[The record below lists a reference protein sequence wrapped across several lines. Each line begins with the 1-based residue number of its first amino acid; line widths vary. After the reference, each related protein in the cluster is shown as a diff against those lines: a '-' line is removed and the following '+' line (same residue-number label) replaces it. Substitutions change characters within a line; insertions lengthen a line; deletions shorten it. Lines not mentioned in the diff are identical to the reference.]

1 MYLKS
6 LVLKG
11 FKSFADRSVLS
22 MEPGIT
28 AIVGPNGSGK
38 SNISDAVLW
47 VLGER
52 NAKNLRGQVMEDV
65 IFAGSSARKSVGT
78 AEVTLV
84 LDNSDGS
91 LPVDYDEVAV
101 TRRMYRNGE
110 SDYLINNTLAR
121 RMDVLDILHDSGLG
135 TGTHSIISQG
145 HLDNILSS
153 KPEDRRALIEEAAGV
168 LKHKQRKAKSQRKL
182 EQMDLH
188 LMRVKDVV
196 SEVERQ
202 LGPLQRKARRALQYA
217 EASEQLKDLQLVLA
231 VDDLRALK
239 NEWDQIV
246 ERENAAESA
255 LATSKKKVEEA
266 EAEYERLQ
274 AKIRKESTEV
284 ASLASKQTRVA
295 SLVERLESTN
305 LLLSERRKS
314 AEARCVELTSELDS
328 NNERRKL
335 LQAQRSDAGKRLE
348 EVREKRTEADALLRR
363 ATDEAEEAKQA
374 RIDIENELSKNSRKR
389 NEIQRSIDDKRRELA
404 QSQEKLAG
412 ALGRLQAA
420 EGLDRDFQ
428 DRVDAAQ
435 KALDEAKTALDQSQQ
450 RLATL
455 IAEEEKKRQAL
466 EEARANRDK
475 LTADA
480 DEAQAKVRSLESSIL
495 GLEEVERAAST
506 AASPARAW
514 LLERKDDKAG
524 ALFPLSEELIVEE
537 GYESI
542 VERLLGSDSLS
553 LIAEDPRRA
562 RAIDALLRDSEQKGS
577 VTLVLADESQRM
589 GQRGTVPS
597 ARNSKHG
604 TPLIT
609 KLSTSDA
616 FAPIAEAL
624 LGDVVLCDTLGAALD
639 AHAQDKEGLRF
650 VTPEGSV
657 VFPNGKIRIAN
668 EDKTDKDF
676 GSFGRSRRLVTLKD
690 DLALAT
696 LTADEA
702 RREAEKAAEVARVA
716 TDACLEASQK
726 LADAKGA
733 VSSAEREQVAASS
746 RLEKVVSEHKASQ
759 RSQDESHTLVETLRP
774 VVESLNLQLS
784 QLESDLTEARDAVR
798 ATQQKLDPARNKEA
812 RLSQT
817 LSETKLKSVTLAQ
830 QETYELHIVEER
842 ANELIR
848 IGEADEG
855 SLRILAQ
862 KQHARK
868 RTEPLMATLHA
879 INDNAHRVLAAITS
893 CVDAAQAAST
903 GASARATEAR
913 NAYRITQETLTSKT
927 DALASVREEKVRLEI
942 RVQSLADD
950 IVTEMETTM
959 EEALETPVLD
969 DRAAIEE
976 EAERLRRRISNM
988 GTINPDAAKEYE
1000 ELKARYDY
1008 LRAQLDDLACA
1019 RATLKKIDAVIDERM
1034 KDDFS
1039 RTFDLVNGHFQQIF
1053 TQLFPGG
1060 SATLSLVDPDDLE
1073 NTGVEVS
1080 AQPRGKKISK
1090 MSLMSG
1096 GEKSL
1101 VALALLFAVYKT
1113 RSTPFYIL
1121 DEVEAALDDS
1131 NLRRLISYLDALREE
1146 TQLIMITH
1154 QRRTMEMADVLFGVS
1169 MQADGVTRVISQRLE
1184 KALQYAE

>member
-52 NAKNLRGQVMEDV
+52 NAKSLRGQVMEDV
-65 IFAGSSARKSVGT
+65 IFAGSSARKSVGV

-217 EASEQLKDLQLVLA
+217 EASEQLKDIQLILA

-239 NEWDQIV
+239 CEWDETV
-246 ERENAAESA
+246 EREKTAEASLAA
-255 LATSKKKVEEA
+255 SKQEVDEA

-284 ASLASKQTRVA
+284 ASLANKQTRVA

-305 LLLSERRKS
+305 LLISERRKS
-314 AEARCVELTSELDS
+314 AQTRCAELTLELDS

-335 LQAQRSDAGKRLE
+335 LQGQRADAAKRLE
-348 EVREKRTEADALLRR
+348 EVREKRAEVDELLRQT
-363 ATDEAEEAKQA
+363 TDKAQEAKQA
-374 RIDIENELSKNSRKR
+374 RIDLENELSTNSRTR
-389 NEIQRSIDDKRRELA
+389 NEIQRSIDDKRRELT

-428 DRVDAAQ
+428 ARVDAARGAQ
-435 KALDEAKTALDQSQQ
+435 DVAEATLSQTQQ
-450 RLATL
+450 RLTTL
-455 IAEEEKKRQAL
+455 VAEEAKKRQAM
-466 EEARANRDK
+466 EEARAIRDK
-475 LTADA
+475 LAADA
-480 DEAQAKVRSLESSIL
+480 DEAQAKVRSLESTIK
-495 GLEEVERAAST
+495 GLEEVEKTAST

-514 LLERKDDKAG
+514 LLERKGDTTG
-524 ALFPLSEELIVEE
+524 ALFPLSEELFVEE

-542 VERLLGSDSLS
+542 VERLLGADSLS
-553 LIAEDPRRA
+553 LIAEDPRRV
-562 RAIDALLRDSEQKGS
+562 RAIDTLIRGSEQEGG
-577 VTLVLADESQRM
+577 VTLVLASEPQRLS
-589 GQRGTVPS
+589 VPS

-604 TPLIT
+604 MPLIA

-624 LGDVVLCDTLGAALD
+624 LGDVVLCDTLDAALV

-650 VTPEGSV
+650 ATPEGNV
-657 VFPNGKIRIAN
+657 VFPNGRVRIVN
-668 EDKTDKDF
+668 ESETDKDF
-676 GSFGRSRRLVTLKD
+676 GSFGRARRLVTLKD

-696 LTADEA
+696 IAADEA
-702 RREAEKAAEVARVA
+702 RRVAEKANEAARIA
-716 TDACLEASQK
+716 TDECLEASQK

-733 VSSAEREQVAASS
+733 VSSAKREQIAASS
-746 RLEKVVSEHKASQ
+746 RLEKVVAEHKASQ
-759 RSQDESHTLVETLRP
+759 RSQAESHTLVETLRP
-774 VVESLNLQLS
+774 VVESLNLQLN
-784 QLESDLTEARDAVR
+784 QLESDLSKARDVVR
-798 ATQQKLDPARNKEA
+798 ATQQKLDPARNVEA

-855 SLRILAQ
+855 SLRLLAQ
-862 KQHARK
+862 KQRARK
-868 RTEPLMATLHA
+868 RTEPLMDTLRV
-879 INDNAHRVLAAITS
+879 INDNAHRVLGALSAS
-893 CVDAAQAAST
+893 VDAAQTASI
-903 GASARATEAR
+903 GASANATEAR
-913 NAYRITQETLTSKT
+913 NVYRSAQESLTSKT
-927 DALASVREEKVRLEI
+927 NTLASIREEKVRLEM
-942 RVQSLADD
+942 RVQSLAGD
-950 IVTEMETTM
+950 IVTEMGATM

-969 DRAAIEE
+969 DRATLEE
-976 EAERLRRRISNM
+976 EAEHLRRRISNM

-1000 ELKARYDY
+1000 ELKSRYDY
-1008 LRAQLDDLACA
+1008 LRAQLSDLASA

-1034 KDDFS
+1034 RDDFS
-1039 RTFDLVNGHFQQIF
+1039 RTFDQVNGHFQQIF
-1053 TQLFPGG
+1053 AQLFPGG
-1060 SATLSLVDPDDLE
+1060 SAILSLVDPNDLE